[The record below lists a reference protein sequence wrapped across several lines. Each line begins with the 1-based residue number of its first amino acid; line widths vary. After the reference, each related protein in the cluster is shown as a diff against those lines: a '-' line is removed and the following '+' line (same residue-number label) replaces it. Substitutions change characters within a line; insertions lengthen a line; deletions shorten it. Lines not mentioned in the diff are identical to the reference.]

1 MQPKL
6 TALISSIGLAL
17 ISSGLSADEGMWTFN
32 KIPAKKMMEKYGFAP
47 DQAWLDHL
55 RLSSLRFPGGSGS
68 FVSKDGLVLTNHHVG
83 HDIIQAVSK
92 DADYVKDGFVA
103 QTRAQEI
110 KAPGLELR
118 MLKEMVDITQE
129 VEKAVPQGADEKT
142 ATRARTATIAK
153 ALDDYSKKTG
163 LVCEPVTLYQGGEYW
178 IYAYKVFNDVRLV
191 ACPEYQIAAFGK
203 EDDNFTW
210 PRHDLDF
217 SLFRVYENG
226 KPYNPSDFLKW
237 SAQGTKH
244 GSLTFVSGH
253 PGSTSRLFTMAQM
266 EYDRDTYYPPLLAR
280 LTAMAAQLRQFAR
293 SSPEAERQV
302 SSQLMGV
309 ENSLKAL
316 TGYHKG
322 LLDKE
327 QMAKVQAAEDELKAK
342 VMADPKLAALAGE
355 SWAKIE
361 KAIKDRTQ
369 FNKESQNINLATSP
383 TLFLAV
389 NYIRSLKEAARP
401 LEDRLIGY
409 QNQAQLDAPKQAFVN
424 GPQAAP
430 ATEVTNFSAYLLSA
444 KNQLGATHPF
454 IQAII
459 GDKATPGE
467 AVKPIFEGTKMA
479 DKAFRNSLVKGG
491 LKAIAASK
499 DPLVALAY
507 KIEPYMTDLRR
518 QGDAFNSIISD
529 NAARLA
535 LARFEVYGHD
545 VYPDATFTLRLSYG
559 AVETFPMEGTYAQP
573 YTTFY
578 GLYDRA
584 ESWGPTERWGFWAL
598 PKRWDEA
605 RNTINLKTQFNFI
618 TNNDI
623 TGGNSGSPLVD
634 KDCELVGLAF
644 DGNIHSLAGTYY
656 FDPKI
661 NRTIAVDSRAILEAL
676 GTVMGGKHLAD
687 ELLGKQ

>member
-1 MQPKL
+1 MRL
-6 TALISSIGLAL
+6 TSTAIIIASMAAPGLRP
-17 ISSGLSADEGMWTFN
+17 DEGMWPFN
-32 KIPAKKMMEKYGFAP
+32 KIPTKKMMEKYGFAP

-55 RLSSLRFPGGSGS
+55 RLSSLRFPNGSGS

-83 HDIIQAVSK
+83 HDVIQAVSK
-92 DADYVKDGFVA
+92 DADFVKDGFVA
-103 QTRAQEI
+103 QTRDQEI
-110 KAPGLELR
+110 KVPDFKLR
-118 MLKEMVDITQE
+118 MLKEMIDITQE
-129 VEKAVPQGADEKT
+129 VEKSVPQGADERA
-142 ATRARTATIAK
+142 ATKARTATIAK
-153 ALDDYSKKTG
+153 ALDSYSKKTG
-163 LVCEPVTLYQGGEYW
+163 LECEPVTLYQGGEYW
-178 IYAYKVFNDVRLV
+178 IYAYKVFDDVRLV

-203 EDDNFTW
+203 DDDNFTW

-237 SAQGTKH
+237 STQGTKH
-244 GSLTFVSGH
+244 GSMTFVSGH
-253 PGSTSRLFTMAQM
+253 PGSTSRLYTMAQM
-266 EYDRDTYYPPLLAR
+266 EHDRDVYYPPLLR
-280 LTAMAAQLRQFAR
+280 QLEAAVRMLRQQAR
-293 SSPEAERQV
+293 SSPEAERRV
-302 SSQLMGV
+302 SAQLMGY

-342 VMADPKLAALAGE
+342 VAAEPKLAAMAGD

-361 KAIKDRTQ
+361 KAIKDKDQ
-369 FNKESQNINLATSP
+369 FDKEYRYISLAQSP
-383 TLFLAV
+383 TLLMAI
-389 NYIRSLKEAARP
+389 NYIRSLKEALRP
-401 LEDRLIGY
+401 IDYRLTGY
-409 QNQAQLDAPKQAFVN
+409 QTQAELDAPKQAFIN
-424 GPQAAP
+424 GPKAEP
-430 ATEVTNFSAYLLSA
+430 ATEVTNFSAYLTIA
-444 KNQLGATHPF
+444 KNQLGASHQF
-454 IQAII
+454 IQGII
-459 GDKATPGE
+459 ADKATPGE
-467 AVKPIFEGTKMA
+467 AIKPIFEGTKMA

-507 KIEPYMTDLRR
+507 RIEPYMTDLRR
-518 QGDAFNSIISD
+518 QNDAISSLLSD

-535 LARFEVYGHD
+535 KARFEVYGYD
-545 VYPDATFTLRLSYG
+545 AYPDATFTLRLSYG

-584 ESWGPTERWGFWAL
+584 EAWGPTEHWGFWAL
-598 PKRWDEA
+598 PERWDKA
-605 RNTINLKTQFNFI
+605 RSTMNLKTPFNFI

-687 ELLGKQ
+687 EILGR

>member
-6 TALISSIGLAL
+6 RVILSSIGLAL
-17 ISSGLSADEGMWTFN
+17 ISGGLTADEGMWTFN

-68 FVSKDGLVLTNHHVG
+68 FISKDGLVLTNHHVA
-83 HDIIQAVSK
+83 HNIIQSVSK
-92 DADYVKDGFVA
+92 DADYVKNGFVA

-110 KAPGLELR
+110 KAPDLKLR
-118 MLKEMVDITQE
+118 MLKDMVNITQE
-129 VEKAVPQGADEKT
+129 VEKAVPQGADEKA
-142 ATRARTATIAK
+142 ATKARTATIAK
-153 ALDDYSKKTG
+153 ALEDYSKKTG
-163 LVCEPVTLYQGGEYW
+163 LDCEPVTLYQGGEYW
-178 IYAYKVFNDVRLV
+178 IYAYKVFDDVRLV

-210 PRHDLDF
+210 TRHDLDF

-226 KPYNPSDFLKW
+226 KPYAPSNHLKW
-237 SAQGTKH
+237 STQGTKH
-244 GSLTFVSGH
+244 GSMTFVSGH
-253 PGSTSRLFTMAQM
+253 PGSTSRLYTMAQM

-280 LTAMAAQLRQFAR
+280 LEAMAAQLRQVAR

-316 TGYHKG
+316 TGYYKG

-327 QMAKVQAAEDELKAK
+327 QMAKVRAAEDELKAK
-342 VMADPKLAALAGE
+342 VMADPKLAALAGD

-361 KAIKDRTQ
+361 KALKDRDQ
-369 FNKESQNINLATSP
+369 FTKENQDINLAASP
-383 TLFLAV
+383 TLFMAM

-401 LEDRLIGY
+401 VEDRLTGY
-409 QNQAQLDAPKQAFVN
+409 QTQAELDAPKQAFIN
-424 GPQAAP
+424 GPQASP
-430 ATEVTNFSAYLLSA
+430 AAEVTPFSAYLANA
-444 KNQLGATHPF
+444 KNQLGASHPF
-454 IQAII
+454 IQGMI
-459 GDKATPGE
+459 GDKAPVE
-467 AVKPIFEGTKMA
+467 ALKPILEGTKMA
-479 DKAFRNSLVKGG
+479 DKAFRNSFVKGG

-507 KIEPYMTDLRR
+507 KIEPYMTDMRR
-518 QGDAFNSIISD
+518 RNDAIGSVLSD

-535 LARFEVYGHD
+535 KARFEVYGYD

-559 AVETFPMEGTYAQP
+559 AVETFPMEGTLAQP

-584 ESWGPTERWGFWAL
+584 EAWGPEERWGFWAL

-605 RNTINLKTQFNFI
+605 RTTINLRTPLNFI

-634 KDCELVGLAF
+634 KNCELVGLAF

-676 GTVMGGKHLAD
+676 GTVMGAKHLAD
-687 ELLGKQ
+687 EILGR